1 MKRPP
6 DSANVKTYLTE
17 NFCLPTG
24 FGDQIEDFSPSLK
37 DISWPRQIFIFWEQE
52 ESLQVG

>member
-17 NFCLPTG
+17 NCLPTG
-24 FGDQIEDFSPSLK
+24 SGDQIEDFSPSLK
-37 DISWPRQIFIFWEQE
+37 DISWPRQIFIFWEQV